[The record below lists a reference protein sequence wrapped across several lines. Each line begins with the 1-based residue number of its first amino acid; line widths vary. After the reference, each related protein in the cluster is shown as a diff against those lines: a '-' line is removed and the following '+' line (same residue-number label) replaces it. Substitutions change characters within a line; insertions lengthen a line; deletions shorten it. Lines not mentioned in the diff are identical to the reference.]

1 MVHTNQNVLNTTEL
15 VKIVTVTLGTFY
27 HNLKNTNMKSC
38 YYIPVVEEAKRVTE
52 SKHSFVSVLSVLGPP
67 TPFVQTMF
75 TQAEGPRPS
84 FT

>member
-1 MVHTNQNVLNTTEL
+1 
-15 VKIVTVTLGTFY
+15 
-27 HNLKNTNMKSC
+27 MKSC